1 MCHSDESRPPRPPVQ
16 RPVASQGETR
26 VTAADGASVLAH
38 AAAPEQSTG
47 RGMVILPDIRGLHT
61 FYKELAVG
69 FAEAGFH
76 AVAIDYFARTAD
88 ADGRDDASFD
98 YRSHVEKTKPETIA
112 LDVRAA
118 VDFLRTPAGGNA
130 QAIFTVGF
138 CFGGATSW
146 RQSAAGHGVAG
157 CIGFYGGR
165 PMSSV
170 GPWIPRMTA
179 PLLMLL
185 AGIDSTP
192 PVEFDQFAA
201 EVRARGIDV
210 EAHTYEGAPHS
221 FFDRS
226 FREHTDACAESW
238 QRILDFTD
246 RLAPQRV

>member
-1 MCHSDESRPPRPPVQ
+1 
-16 RPVASQGETR
+16 
-26 VTAADGASVLAH
+26 
-38 AAAPEQSTG
+38 
-47 RGMVILPDIRGLHT
+47 MVILPDVRGLHT
-61 FYKELAVG
+61 FYKELAVA

-76 AVAIDYFARTAD
+76 AIAIDYFARTAD
-88 ADGRDDASFD
+88 ADGRDEPSFD
-98 YRSHVEKTKPETIA
+98 YRSHVEKTQPETIA

-118 VDFLRTPAGGNA
+118 VDHLRTPAGGNA

-165 PMSSV
+165 PMNRV
-170 GPWIPRMTA
+170 GPWIPRMTV

-192 PVEFDQFAA
+192 PEEFDQFTA

-226 FREHTDACAESW
+226 FREHTDACADSW
-238 QRILDFTD
+238 QRILDFTG
-246 RLAPQRV
+246 RLAPQRGLMGRAPATEQVASRHATRCP